1 MVSVSTNIPCVR
13 LVQFL
18 FSFGLGMMPQ
28 KISGAFSAT
37 KIIYHSL
44 KRELV
49 YFLLG
54 LFWATYQHEALKW
67 WNDTYYCWKYQ
78 VLCRF
83 TVSLFDGVADI
94 SPTQHF
100 WRGTAIVLWEVCISN
115 AYFRIPKKTPH
126 NTLAPYNVSFMW
138 LYPTVTATGK
148 ENILPINIKA
158 EHFISDLLL

>member
-1 MVSVSTNIPCVR
+1 M
-13 LVQFL
+13 
-18 FSFGLGMMPQ
+18 
-28 KISGAFSAT
+28 
-37 KIIYHSL
+37 
-44 KRELV
+44 
-49 YFLLG
+49 
-54 LFWATYQHEALKW
+54 
-67 WNDTYYCWKYQ
+67 
-78 VLCRF
+78 LCRF

-126 NTLAPYNVSFMW
+126 NTLALYNVSFMC

-158 EHFISDLLL
+158 EHFICDLFYKKGFEPELTVSSFPPTLWLCFSQAASVALSLINSSTGWLSSNVSLLARQSIFLFWWMVYSLKCDLWVWDS